1 MRSSRLQLN
10 VFKPILKIKMKII
23 PAIDIIDGKCV
34 RLSKGDYDTKKVYH
48 ENPVDIAKEFEANGI
63 KYLHVVD
70 LDGAKAKTIKNLKTL
85 ENLASQTQL
94 IIDFG
99 GGIKT
104 RENLEAAFNAGAT
117 KVTIGSIAVDNPEIC
132 EEWIVE
138 FGADKLILGADC
150 LDRKIKT
157 SGWLTDSDLD
167 VLEFIQTYQTK
178 GMKEVICTDISKD
191 GMLQGPS
198 FELYKEIM
206 EQSNVDLIASGG
218 ISCLQD
224 VEDLKELGCA
234 GAIIGKA
241 LYEGKISL
249 KELQKFL

>member
-1 MRSSRLQLN
+1 
-10 VFKPILKIKMKII
+10 MKII

-34 RLSKGDYDTKKVYH
+34 RLSKGDYDTKKIYH
-48 ENPVDIAKEFEANGI
+48 KNPLDIAKEFEAHGI
-63 KYLHVVD
+63 QYLHLVD

-85 ENLASQTQL
+85 EMLASETNL

-104 RENLEAAFNAGAT
+104 LESLESAFNAGANQI
-117 KVTIGSIAVDNPEIC
+117 TIGSIAVENPQLC
-132 EEWIVE
+132 EEWINE
-138 FGADKLILGADC
+138 FGAEKLILGADC

-167 VLEFIQTYQTK
+167 VLDFIQSYQLK
-178 GMKEVICTDISKD
+178 GIKEVICTDISKD

-198 FELYKEIM
+198 FELYQEILK
-206 EQSNVDLIASGG
+206 QSEIALIASGG
-218 ISCLQD
+218 ISSLQD
-224 VEDLKELGCA
+224 LEDLKKIGCS

-241 LYEGKISL
+241 IYEGKISL
-249 KELQKFL
+249 KELQKFNQC

>member
-1 MRSSRLQLN
+1 
-10 VFKPILKIKMKII
+10 MKII

-34 RLSKGDYDTKKVYH
+34 RLSKGDYDTKKIYH
-48 ENPVDIAKEFEANGI
+48 ENPLDIAKEYEANGI
-63 KYLHVVD
+63 QYLHLVD
-70 LDGAKAKTIKNLKTL
+70 LDGAKAKTIKNLKIL
-85 ENLASQTQL
+85 EILVLQTNL

-104 RENLEAAFNAGAT
+104 RTDLENVFNAGANQ
-117 KVTIGSIAVDNPEIC
+117 VTIGSIAVENLQLC
-132 EEWIVE
+132 EEWINE
-138 FGADKLILGADC
+138 FGVGKLILGADC

-157 SGWLTDSDLD
+157 SGWLNDSDLD
-167 VLEFIQTYQTK
+167 VLDFIQFYESK

-198 FELYKEIM
+198 FKLYREILS
-206 EQSNVDLIASGG
+206 QSNIDLIASGG
-218 ISCLQD
+218 ISSVKDLD
-224 VEDLKELGCA
+224 DLKELGCT

-249 KELQKFL
+249 KELKNIL

>member
-1 MRSSRLQLN
+1 
-10 VFKPILKIKMKII
+10 MKII

-34 RLSKGDYDTKKVYH
+34 RLSKGDYDTKKIYH
-48 ENPVDIAKEFEANGI
+48 ENPLDIAKEYEAYGI
-63 KYLHVVD
+63 QYLHLVD

-85 ENLASQTQL
+85 EMLASQTNL

-104 RENLEAAFNAGAT
+104 RESLESAFNAGANQI
-117 KVTIGSIAVDNPEIC
+117 TIGSIAVENPKLC
-132 EEWIVE
+132 EEWINE
-138 FGADKLILGADC
+138 FGAEKLILGADC

-157 SGWLTDSDLD
+157 SGWLTDSNLD
-167 VLEFIQTYQTK
+167 VLDFIKSYQLK
-178 GMKEVICTDISKD
+178 GLKEVICTDISKD
-191 GMLQGPS
+191 GMLEGPS
-198 FELYKEIM
+198 FVLYQEILK
-206 EQSNVDLIASGG
+206 QSEIALIASGG
-218 ISCLQD
+218 ISSMKDL
-224 VEDLKELGCA
+224 EDLKELGCS